1 MSGIKNLLIQN
12 DIFNEEETKI
22 LSVLSVCKL
31 NTKKSRATSVLV
43 LISENSGFESIVE
56 VKVHEKGQEYKK
68 KKSWQIDQIT
78 LLDVHYNEHE
88 FEFVLANDE
97 KIAFAAILL
106 NEKQV
111 FLTSVYKCVKKSP
124 LISNKSIFRNIPES
138 WKIDEDSLKTIAQ
151 SKKEEEEEIS
161 GVEFD
166 DHKELNELEIML
178 EKDSKKWLGECNSVV
193 RNADRFIDYLTKNLI
208 QLDGANVE
216 SILASGEAE
225 EKVLSLL
232 QVIDA
237 AIDEVETVEKTLD
250 DYDEIMSNIRDSME
264 KMGEKNSMIEIAN
277 KNNMK
282 LLQELEKV
290 ITQLDISHAHQLAL
304 TETDLNSVRGLQ
316 MAKDAAKALQNAMN
330 VDIDPALL
338 RLSAVQ
344 DQRKR
349 FDKWKAKFSNTV
361 SRYLNNLFIHL
372 GNDLGESTHRDE
384 LKLPKHNH
392 HRELLA
398 YQELMHWMKMMDT
411 NAYEA
416 LSKVY
421 TSSLSKVY
429 ERDIRQFFEQ
439 AKWIVNKNRNHASD
453 EVNTSVS
460 GKSKVQQ
467 VKVPVYGI
475 LGIPKDQWSA
485 AIIDSGERQRFDG
498 ILEKVLTELEPVALS
513 EQMFCINFFQL
524 DVLSPTSSS
533 SKNNPF
539 AVTPNKDTPS
549 LVPQKRLDRQINE
562 EVRKMMSE
570 LFGILESE
578 LISFIVNFEKLDPL

>member
-1 MSGIKNLLIQN
+1 M
-12 DIFNEEETKI
+12 
-22 LSVLSVCKL
+22 
-31 NTKKSRATSVLV
+31 
-43 LISENSGFESIVE
+43 
-56 VKVHEKGQEYKK
+56 
-68 KKSWQIDQIT
+68 
-78 LLDVHYNEHE
+78 
-88 FEFVLANDE
+88 
-97 KIAFAAILL
+97 
-106 NEKQV
+106 
-111 FLTSVYKCVKKSP
+111 
-124 LISNKSIFRNIPES
+124 
-138 WKIDEDSLKTIAQ
+138 
-151 SKKEEEEEIS
+151 
-161 GVEFD
+161 
-166 DHKELNELEIML
+166 
-178 EKDSKKWLGECNSVV
+178 
-193 RNADRFIDYLTKNLI
+193 
-208 QLDGANVE
+208 
-216 SILASGEAE
+216 
-225 EKVLSLL
+225 

-237 AIDEVETVEKTLD
+237 AIDEVESVEKTLD
-250 DYDEIMSNIRDSME
+250 DYDDIMSNIRDSME

-277 KNNMK
+277 KNNLK

-290 ITQLDISHAHQLAL
+290 ISQLDISHSHQLAL

-316 MAKDAAKALQNAMN
+316 VAKDAAKSLQNAMS

-349 FDKWKAKFSNTV
+349 FDKWKAKFSNTI

-372 GNDLGESTHRDE
+372 GNDLGETSHRDE

-398 YQELMHWMKMMDT
+398 YLELMHWMKMMDT
-411 NAYEA
+411 HAYEA

-429 ERDIRQFFEQ
+429 ERDIRNFFDQ
-439 AKWIVNKNRNHASD
+439 AKWIVNRNHASD
-453 EVNTSVS
+453 EANTSVS

-475 LGIPKDQWSA
+475 LGIAKDQWSA
-485 AIIDSGERQRFDG
+485 AIIDASERQRFDG
-498 ILEKVLTELEPVALS
+498 VLEKVLTELEPVALS

-533 SKNNPF
+533 KKNPF
-539 AVTPNKDTPS
+539 AVTPNKETS
-549 LVPQKRLDRQINE
+549 TIVPQKRLDRQINE